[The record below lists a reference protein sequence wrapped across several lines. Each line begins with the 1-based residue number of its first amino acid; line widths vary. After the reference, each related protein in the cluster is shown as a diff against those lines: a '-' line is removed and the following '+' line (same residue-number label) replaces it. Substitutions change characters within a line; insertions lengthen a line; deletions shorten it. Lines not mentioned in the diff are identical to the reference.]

1 MKNYSRHSVGE
12 VPRVPK
18 SPLAD
23 DLTGALVVVYK
34 MSIILFVIEREG
46 GLREREGVSAGEGF
60 FFVKV
65 MSFITY
71 LLSNSSTVTS
81 CVVESRSRMRR
92 SEPGTE

>member
-34 MSIILFVIEREG
+34 MSIILFVIERE
-46 GLREREGVSAGEGF
+46 REG
-60 FFVKV
+60 
-65 MSFITY
+65 
-71 LLSNSSTVTS
+71 
-81 CVVESRSRMRR
+81 
-92 SEPGTE
+92 

>member
-1 MKNYSRHSVGE
+1 
-12 VPRVPK
+12 
-18 SPLAD
+18 
-23 DLTGALVVVYK
+23 

-81 CVVESRSRMRR
+81 CVVESFKNATIRTWVPSDVLCTSDIARVTLTRAMYV
-92 SEPGTE
+92 TQK